1 MQLIDDAVHEYNN
14 TYHSTT
20 KIKSAEV
27 KSSAY
32 IDFGIKL
39 MSKISN
45 LKLVM
50 ILEHQHLKNT
60 FAKVYTPNWSEE
72 IFVIKKVK
80 NTVPWTYVLKGLNGE
95 KIVGMFYKKRIAKN
109 KSN

>member
-1 MQLIDDAVHEYNN
+1 
-14 TYHSTT
+14 
-20 KIKSAEV
+20 
-27 KSSAY
+27 
-32 IDFGIKL
+32 
-39 MSKISN
+39 
-45 LKLVM
+45 M

-60 FAKVYTPNWSEE
+60 FAKVYTPNWSEK

-80 NTVPWTYVLKGLNGE
+80 NTVPWTYVLKDLNGE